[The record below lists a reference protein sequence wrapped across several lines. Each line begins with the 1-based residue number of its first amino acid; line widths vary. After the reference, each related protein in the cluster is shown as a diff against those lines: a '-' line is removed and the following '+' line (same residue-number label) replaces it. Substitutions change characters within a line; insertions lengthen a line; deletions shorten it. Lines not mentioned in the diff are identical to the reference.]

1 MLEYYLLSIVIS
13 FYIVTGIFMFSSF
26 HKHLL
31 ITLLAL
37 EYIILNIFLLLV
49 LSLKWESINSFILLI
64 FLIFIVI
71 EGRVGLS
78 VLVRIIRRH
87 GSDIIK
93 SLRVVW

>member
-1 MLEYYLLSIVIS
+1 MLEYYLLIMIIS
-13 FYIVTGIFMFSSF
+13 FYVITGIFIFSSF

-37 EYIILNIFLLLV
+37 EYIILNIYLLLV
-49 LSLKWESINSFILLI
+49 LRVKWEFINSFFLLI
-64 FLIFIVI
+64 FLIFIVV

>member
-1 MLEYYLLSIVIS
+1 MLEYYIFRVVIS
-13 FYIVTGIFMFSSF
+13 FYVITGVFIFSSL

-49 LSLKWESINSFILLI
+49 LRLKWEFINSFYLLV
-64 FLIFIVI
+64 FLIFIVV
-71 EGRVGLS
+71 EGSVGLS